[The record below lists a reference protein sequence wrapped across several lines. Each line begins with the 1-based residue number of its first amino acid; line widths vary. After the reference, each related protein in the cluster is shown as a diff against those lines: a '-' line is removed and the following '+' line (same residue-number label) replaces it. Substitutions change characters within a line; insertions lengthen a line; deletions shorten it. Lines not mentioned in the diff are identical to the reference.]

1 MSRVSVAPPRAFVSR
16 VSSRVSGGR
25 RGVRALGGGSGAS
38 TTIEVER
45 KFSLDVSVDELRAR
59 VESCGGREQGNVEFT
74 DTYYDTPGCVLASSD
89 VWLRARDDAWEI
101 KLPVPGDERRSGGE
115 RSVFREVEGPAATL
129 RELLAVLDDAPPP
142 ENPASREDDD
152 PAAADAALRDAM
164 EAREVRPFATF
175 STRRAKFRLDD
186 AVVDVDAASFG
197 HVVVEVEVLCAAAAE
212 IPAAEAKVRDV
223 ARRLGLSP
231 MEHSGGKLETF
242 IRRNRPAHLEAL
254 VAAGFLEP

>member
-1 MSRVSVAPPRAFVSR
+1 M
-16 VSSRVSGGR
+16 
-25 RGVRALGGGSGAS
+25 GGGSGAS

-197 HVVVEVEVLCAAAAE
+197 HVVVEVEVS
-212 IPAAEAKVRDV
+212 
-223 ARRLGLSP
+223 RRR
-231 MEHSGGKLETF
+231 GGDS
-242 IRRNRPAHLEAL
+242 RR
-254 VAAGFLEP
+254 GG

>member
-1 MSRVSVAPPRAFVSR
+1 M
-16 VSSRVSGGR
+16 
-25 RGVRALGGGSGAS
+25 GGGSGAS

-89 VWLRARDDAWEI
+89 VWLRARDDAWRSSSRCRAAA
-101 KLPVPGDERRSGGE
+101 PSGGE

-175 STRRAKFRLDD
+175 SPRRAKFRLDD

-242 IRRNRPAHLEAL
+242 IRRNRPARLEAL

>member
-1 MSRVSVAPPRAFVSR
+1 M
-16 VSSRVSGGR
+16 
-25 RGVRALGGGSGAS
+25 GGGSGAS

-45 KFSLDVSVDELRAR
+45 KFSLDVSVDELRAL
-59 VESCGGREQGNVEFT
+59 VEGCGGREEGSVEFT

-101 KLPVPGDERRSGGE
+101 KLPVLGDERRSGGE

-142 ENPASREDDD
+142 ETPVSREEDD
-152 PAAADAALRDAM
+152 PSAADAALRDAM
-164 EAREVRPFATF
+164 ESREVRPFASF
-175 STRRAKFRLDD
+175 STRRAKFRLDG

-197 HVVVEVEVLCAAAAE
+197 HVVVEVEVLCAAADE
-212 IPAAEAKVRDV
+212 IPAAEVKVRDV
-223 ARRLGLSP
+223 AERLGLRP
-231 MEHSGGKLETF
+231 LEHSGGKLETF
-242 IRRNRPAHLEAL
+242 IRRNCPAHLEAL